1 MTKAILLDRD
11 GTINIDEGYTHK
23 VEDLKFEEGAFK
35 GLKILQELGYKL
47 IIITGQSGIGRGK
60 YTEAQYHLFMQ
71 EMDTRL
77 KAEGIKIEKDYF
89 CPHHPEKAID
99 EYKKDCECRKP
110 KTGMLEQAVQDFD
123 LDISQCWALGD
134 KMSDIEMGQRGGC
147 KTILVLTGNAGKEE
161 GANPN
166 IKPDYTA
173 ENLEAAANYIKN
185 ES

>member
-35 GLKILQELGYKL
+35 GLKTLQELGYKL

-77 KAEGIKIEKDYF
+77 KAAGDLLDRIGITKRQEIYTESKVLHGVVLL
-89 CPHHPEKAID
+89 PA
-99 EYKKDCECRKP
+99 KKQPDSE
-110 KTGMLEQAVQDFD
+110 AWQD
-123 LDISQCWALGD
+123 L
-134 KMSDIEMGQRGGC
+134 
-147 KTILVLTGNAGKEE
+147 N
-161 GANPN
+161 
-166 IKPDYTA
+166 
-173 ENLEAAANYIKN
+173 
-185 ES
+185 